1 MSYEVLE
8 KTYNTLTEAQQ
19 LVVYNLVLALE
30 KLNIQHHQE
39 PLKKRTFGKFAD
51 KATATFSD
59 SWEMTE
65 QELCSL

>member
-19 LVVYNLVLALE
+19 MIVYNLVLSLGQ
-30 KLNIQHHQE
+30 LNKQQNKTK
-39 PLKKRTFGKFAD
+39 LKKRSFGKFAD
-51 KATATFSD
+51 KAKAVFSD
-59 SWEMTE
+59 SWEMSE